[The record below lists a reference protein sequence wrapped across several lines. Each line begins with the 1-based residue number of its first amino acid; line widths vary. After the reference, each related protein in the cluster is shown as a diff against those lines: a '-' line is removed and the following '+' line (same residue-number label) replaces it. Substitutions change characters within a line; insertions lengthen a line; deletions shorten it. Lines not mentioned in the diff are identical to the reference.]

1 VHVLAVSSL
10 LLPLLVPLLVTT
22 VCAPVNLLR
31 NTNKHTNTQVSIV
44 ENSSF
49 TLGTAIVAVLECNG
63 TAGDAPTESNNL
75 VNILGL
81 SSLFDISGPLN
92 DTANQIR
99 DKQPLIQQQKDLV
112 TGVRNA
118 TENLFAPVLKPDVPT
133 MRTGYTLTGAQTSV
147 STRRTS
153 LPPDPFDRVVTDQV
167 NKFQTE
173 YLAAGRLNAP
183 GFSWADYQTT
193 LAAFN
198 TALTALDF
206 STVDTVGDPFYSD
219 YQLYSQGPLDAN
231 DVAAIEAATFCA
243 AGGPFYSTN
252 HINVDA
258 NGVALYD
265 GTTQYTD
272 LCTAAQALATRTDDI
287 NNLVALNAEYLGALL
302 AVDSDL
308 LVLDSSLVAISAVQV

>member
-1 VHVLAVSSL
+1 
-10 LLPLLVPLLVTT
+10 
-22 VCAPVNLLR
+22 
-31 NTNKHTNTQVSIV
+31 VSIV

-99 DKQPLIQQQKDLV
+99 DKQPLIQQQKELV

-153 LPPDPFDRVVTDQV
+153 LPPDPFDRIDTDQV

-173 YLAAGRLNAP
+173 YLAAGRPNAP

-198 TALTALDF
+198 TALTALNF

-219 YQLYSQGPLDAN
+219 YQLYSQGPLDEN
-231 DVAAIEAATFCA
+231 DVATIAAATFCA
-243 AGGPFYSTN
+243 AGGPFYST
-252 HINVDA
+252 DTTTSDLT
-258 NGVALYD
+258 GVVLYS
-265 GTTQYTD
+265 GTEAAD
-272 LCTAAQALATRTDDI
+272 LCTAAQALAIETDNI

-302 AVDSDL
+302 TVDSDL
-308 LVLDSSLVAISAVQV
+308 LVLDSSLLAISAVQVCVCTALR